1 MRKRAF
7 LAAILLALGF
17 LLPCASTAEADTPVL
32 RVGYTDVPG
41 YISKGKDGYFRGFL
55 YDYLEAIAV
64 YGGYRFEYVEA
75 QPTQCV
81 EKLRLGEIDLIAALP
96 DTYDAQPDLVT
107 AKHSITYSPIGVTIR
122 PDKTLAAGQ
131 KLRIGYTS
139 FICSEQDIRSA
150 LLSHGLHENQ
160 DFVLV
165 PAERFFQI
173 ITMYK
178 NGEIDAFIDAAVYH
192 GTESPMNAYLFT
204 KPFSIAT
211 REDRA

>member
-41 YISKGKDGYFRGFL
+41 YISKGEDGYFRGFL
-55 YDYLEAIAV
+55 YDYMEAIAI

-81 EKLRLGEIDLIAALP
+81 EKLRRGEIDLIAALP
-96 DTYDAQPDLVT
+96 DEGKSMPDIAT
-107 AKHSITYSPIGVTIR
+107 MQHAITYSPIGITSR
-122 PDKTLAAGQ
+122 PETTLAPGQ
-131 KLRIGYTS
+131 GLRIGYTS
-139 FICSEQDIRSA
+139 FICSEQDILSA
-150 LLSHGLHENQ
+150 LHSYAMQEGS

-165 PAERFFQI
+165 PAERFSQI
-173 ITMYK
+173 ITMFK
-178 NGEIDAFIDAAVYH
+178 NGEIDAFVDAAVYH
-192 GTESPMNAYLFT
+192 GTE
-204 KPFSIAT
+204 KP
-211 REDRA
+211 R